1 MKLHSSAYAAIG
13 IGIALGIPTSG
24 VQAQTAPQSSSQ
36 SAYKIGPGDTIQVL
50 VFEKP
55 ELSRN
60 IVVPPDGKITYTF
73 LGELQVSGKSIEE
86 VRLMLTEGLKKQL
99 LNPIVTV
106 ELSTRVK
113 PEVSVLGAV
122 RQSGKQP
129 LQDGMRLLEL
139 VATCGGLTVNRPEW
153 VTATVVRTGGRKVVI
168 DMIKL
173 MTGDEQQNILLE
185 PNDVILFREVDI
197 RSFSMMLIGECK
209 KTGMVEVPKSGS
221 MLEIVQSVG
230 GFNPKASL
238 GNARL
243 TRDGKTV
250 TLDLRSVLA
259 DGTVKVIGDG
269 KGVINPASP
278 TVKPGDVLM
287 VDTYETVFTAWGG
300 VNRPGRI
307 EFPESGQLSVVD
319 ALVLAGGPGQFADLK
334 NAAILRPKDGSND
347 WDTVYVDLQGLVKT
361 PDPKAANKKPDK
373 NAPAAPVKPG
383 GAELT
388 LRPNDILFIPVKDP
402 DNRKSFGLR
411 DAMQMFMFGGFLLR

>member
-1 MKLHSSAYAAIG
+1 
-13 IGIALGIPTSG
+13 
-24 VQAQTAPQSSSQ
+24 
-36 SAYKIGPGDTIQVL
+36 
-50 VFEKP
+50 
-55 ELSRN
+55 
-60 IVVPPDGKITYTF
+60 
-73 LGELQVSGKSIEE
+73 
-86 VRLMLTEGLKKQL
+86 
-99 LNPIVTV
+99 
-106 ELSTRVK
+106 
-113 PEVSVLGAV
+113 
-122 RQSGKQP
+122 
-129 LQDGMRLLEL
+129 
-139 VATCGGLTVNRPEW
+139 
-153 VTATVVRTGGRKVVI
+153 
-168 DMIKL
+168 
-173 MTGDEQQNILLE
+173 
-185 PNDVILFREVDI
+185 
-197 RSFSMMLIGECK
+197 
-209 KTGMVEVPKSGS
+209 
-221 MLEIVQSVG
+221 VQSVG

-373 NAPAAPVKPG
+373 NAPATPVKPA